1 LWWLLSN
8 NSGIGW
14 RYFLKLISNRRK
26 ILVNLVYLNLPVPTA
41 YCCIIIIILTTH
53 QNYAWYRVL
62 KLMWQLYFITIH
74 LISVSHSH
82 LILVIRILLL
92 KLVILL
98 SSKKTSLRRLS
109 STKLW
114 IVKQV
119 SWCLK
124 SWLSLSESCWISS
137 ESWLIASKY
146 RFLIILTKHT
156 LYF

>member
-1 LWWLLSN
+1 MWWLLSN

-41 YCCIIIIILTTH
+41 YRCIIIIILTTH
-53 QNYAWYRVL
+53 QNYAWYRVF

-74 LISVSHSH
+74 LISVSHYH